1 MQKIEPWEMEEMR
14 EDLQR
19 MKRIFE
25 KQSEILA
32 VYRDCKKIRKVPL
45 EIQQII
51 VAQFLKENDLYD
63 FYKEQLINWEG
74 FQE

>member
-32 VYRDCKKIRKVPL
+32 VYRDCKKLRKVPL
-45 EIQQII
+45 EI
-51 VAQFLKENDLYD
+51 
-63 FYKEQLINWEG
+63 
-74 FQE
+74 